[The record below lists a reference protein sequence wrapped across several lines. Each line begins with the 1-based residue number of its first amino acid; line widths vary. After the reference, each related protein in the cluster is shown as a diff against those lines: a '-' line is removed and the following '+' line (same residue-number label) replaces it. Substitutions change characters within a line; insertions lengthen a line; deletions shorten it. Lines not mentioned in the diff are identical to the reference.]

1 MTAEE
6 FNLVLTSRIE
16 KIQKT
21 LRAKATE
28 YATTDRLYNFK
39 EGAKVLRSN
48 KFHTLLAYLTKHI
61 VSVYDLA
68 EKAGQGQVTPKPVY
82 EEKIGDAINYLI
94 LLEAM
99 LAEPPETLNQQIRQ
113 IPDKELKEMLN
124 QIERGPDTIFC
135 SPSPTPPPI
144 GVGQLS
150 KATITKSTVQLPRM
164 DAKGRV
170 CVVPPN
176 VFVCQDVNG
185 EFFYHDPITKLP
197 TPAYVFQKPNEP

>member
-68 EKAGQGQVTPKPVY
+68 EKAGQGQATPKPVY

-99 LAEPPETLNQQIRQ
+99 LAEPMDLSPVTVRKLTDEELSRLL
-113 IPDKELKEMLN
+113 KELESGASN
-124 QIERGPDTIFC
+124 ISSGR
-135 SPSPTPPPI
+135 PTAPI
-144 GVGQLS
+144 SIGQ
-150 KATITKSTVQLPRM
+150 ITK
-164 DAKGRV
+164 
-170 CVVPPN
+170 
-176 VFVCQDVNG
+176 
-185 EFFYHDPITKLP
+185 
-197 TPAYVFQKPNEP
+197 KPNEP